1 MTEKELCRNEI
12 FDATPFFV
20 RFSGSRV
27 VRYLS
32 RKVSPTTGT

>member
-1 MTEKELCRNEI
+1 MKSSMQLL
-12 FDATPFFV
+12 FFV
-20 RFSGSRV
+20 RFSGRV